1 MSDTEKCKEVHTDT
15 DVVRIRDEGLHELC
29 ATIAGMTSARD
40 VEDFCGCLFTE
51 AEREDLAKR
60 WLLVREIDRGTT
72 QREIA
77 RMFKM
82 SLCKITRGA
91 KELKKSSSAFRKV
104 LDSLTSDLL
113 KKEHVNGTK

>member
-15 DVVRIRDEGLHELC
+15 DAVRIRDEGLRELC
-29 ATIAGMTSARD
+29 AIIAGMTSARD
-40 VEDFCGCLFTE
+40 VEDFFGCLFTE

-82 SLCKITRGA
+82 ITRGA
-91 KELKKSSSAFRKV
+91 KELKKSGSAFRKV
-104 LDSLTSDLL
+104 LDLLKSDSL
-113 KKEHVNGTK
+113 KKERLNGKK

>member
-1 MSDTEKCKEVHTDT
+1 MSDTEKCKEVHTGADMM
-15 DVVRIRDEGLHELC
+15 RIRDEGLRELC
-29 ATIAGMTSARD
+29 AIIAGMTSARD
-40 VEDFCGCLFTE
+40 VEDFFGCLFTE

-72 QREIA
+72 QRKIA

-91 KELKKSSSAFRKV
+91 KELKKDGSAFRKV
-104 LDSLTSDLL
+104 LDLLKSDSL
-113 KKEHVNGTK
+113 KKERLNGTK

>member
-1 MSDTEKCKEVHTDT
+1 MSDTEKCKEVHTGADMM
-15 DVVRIRDEGLHELC
+15 RIRDEGLRELC
-29 ATIAGMTSARD
+29 AIIAGMTNARD
-40 VEDFCGCLFTE
+40 VEDFFGCLFTE

-82 SLCKITRGA
+82 SLCKTTRGA
-91 KELKKSSSAFRKV
+91 KELKKSGSAFRKV
-104 LDSLTSDLL
+104 LDLL
-113 KKEHVNGTK
+113 KSDSIKRNV

>member
-1 MSDTEKCKEVHTDT
+1 MTDTGKSKEVHTGADMM
-15 DVVRIRDEGLHELC
+15 RIRDEGLRELC
-29 ATIAGMTSARD
+29 AIIAGMKNTQD
-40 VEDFCGCLFTE
+40 VEDFFGCLFTE

-104 LDSLTSDLL
+104 LDSLKSDSL
-113 KKEHVNGTK
+113 KMENTNGTK